1 MKNEKFQNE
10 RLQFIRANLDKL
22 NFIQSFDVY
31 SLDLVECLYNDIV
44 KKQREINSINKEYKK
59 ISTENEERKLIIN
72 ALKYKITAILKENE
86 DLHKEII
93 ELMNSKSLTEE
104 SDTLIKKSKEENE
117 SMKFLISEYK
127 AKINELNKENLFL
140 KSKQEKFIT
149 NLYEVF
155 IFLACEDCY
164 KEASQIDYSQSCE

>member
-86 DLHKEII
+86 CGVL
-93 ELMNSKSLTEE
+93 
-104 SDTLIKKSKEENE
+104 
-117 SMKFLISEYK
+117 
-127 AKINELNKENLFL
+127 
-140 KSKQEKFIT
+140 
-149 NLYEVF
+149 
-155 IFLACEDCY
+155 
-164 KEASQIDYSQSCE
+164 